1 MVGEGE
7 MELADLWKIGI
18 GTILSLF
25 VLVGLFRFK
34 NALRRRLFPSSEG
47 KARGEAMA
55 ELLTLRARL
64 EGRAGDSG
72 PAEGQADDQ
81 GDLSG
86 QEPDM

>member
-1 MVGEGE
+1 

-18 GTILSLF
+18 GTILALF

-34 NALRRRLFPSSEG
+34 NALRRSLFPSSEG
-47 KARGEAMA
+47 KVRGEAMA
-55 ELLTLRARL
+55 ELFALRARL

-72 PAEGQADDQ
+72 SAEDQADDQ